1 MTLLDLGAL
10 RTRHPAER
18 ASAVAGV
25 AVAVLVVAGC
35 GTGDNPAPPEA
46 PDAAVGPA
54 LGHVHGVGVDPGNG
68 TLYVA
73 SHFGV
78 FRVDEDGSHERV
90 ADRWQ
95 DTMGFAVVGPGHFL
109 GSGHPDLRE
118 RLPASLGLIESTD
131 AGQTWD
137 AVSLLG
143 DADLHAI
150 EPVGDRIYAY
160 DSHTGSL
167 ITTTNRTDWT
177 TITTQPLYDLAANSD
192 APQTVYAT
200 TDRGVLVAFTNGKQ
214 PAQVADAPSLTGI
227 DWQPGGPLVGVG
239 PDGTVMVTDD
249 PTTGQ
254 WREAG
259 SLDGPAEAVDAIAGR
274 WHAATDSGVYEST
287 DDGETWQL
295 VVSGDH

>member
-10 RTRHPAER
+10 SARHAAER
-18 ASAVAGV
+18 ASAVAGL

-35 GTGDNPAPPEA
+35 GTGDSPAPPEA
-46 PDAAVGPA
+46 PDAAAGPA
-54 LGHVHGVGVDPGNG
+54 LGHVHGVGVDPGDG
-68 TLYVA
+68 TLFVA

-78 FRVDEDGSHERV
+78 FRIGEDGSHERV

-167 ITTTNRTDWT
+167 ITTTDRTEWT
-177 TITTQPLYDLAANSD
+177 PITTQPLYDLAANPD

-200 TDRGVLVAFTNGKQ
+200 TGRGVLVASTNGNQ
-214 PAQVADAPSLTGI
+214 PVEVEGAPTLTGI

-239 PDGTVMVTDD
+239 SDGTVMVTDD
-249 PTTGQ
+249 PTTAQ

-274 WHAATDSGVYEST
+274 WHAATESGVYEST
-287 DDGETWQL
+287 DDGQTWRL
-295 VVSGDH
+295 VLSPDH

>member
-1 MTLLDLGAL
+1 
-10 RTRHPAER
+10 
-18 ASAVAGV
+18 
-25 AVAVLVVAGC
+25 
-35 GTGDNPAPPEA
+35 
-46 PDAAVGPA
+46 
-54 LGHVHGVGVDPGNG
+54 
-68 TLYVA
+68 
-73 SHFGV
+73 
-78 FRVDEDGSHERV
+78 
-90 ADRWQ
+90 
-95 DTMGFAVVGPGHFL
+95 MGFAVVGPGHFL

-167 ITTTNRTDWT
+167 ITTTDRTNWT
-177 TITTQPLYDLAANSD
+177 TITTQPLYDLASDLD
-192 APQTVYAT
+192 APQIVYAT
-200 TDRGVLVAFTNGKQ
+200 TDQGVLVASTNGEQ
-214 PAQVADAPSLTGI
+214 PAEVEDAPSLTGI

-249 PTTGQ
+249 PTTGP
-254 WREAG
+254 WREVG

-274 WHAATDSGVYEST
+274 WHVASESGVYEST
-287 DDGETWQL
+287 DDGQTWQS
-295 VVSGDH
+295 VISTGH